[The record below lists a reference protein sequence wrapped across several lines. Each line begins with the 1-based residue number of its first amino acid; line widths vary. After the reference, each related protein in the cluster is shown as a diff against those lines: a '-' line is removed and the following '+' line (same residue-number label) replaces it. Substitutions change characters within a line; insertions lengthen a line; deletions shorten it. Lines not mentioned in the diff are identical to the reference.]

1 MEADRAREAKL
12 KDGGDSDDNSAEV
25 GDDGYLV
32 HSDDEADWSDI
43 GEDVYL
49 AGKKR
54 PGISRKE
61 AKRRR
66 QWAADDD
73 AATAAG
79 RAWPAF
85 PRPMVSKVLGT
96 VLEEVMKHDATKGGV
111 FSAPVPKD
119 EFPEY
124 YEQIKQPVDYGTMK
138 EKLDNGEYRSVQAM
152 QKDFVLLMQN
162 CLKFN
167 APDSEIVLEARQQAL
182 MKPNILRHAALAHD
196 LFLAEDGSVLEV
208 YDDDKK
214 KVKGNE
220 NVEET
225 PRKQRRRKKAE
236 GTADETPI
244 PRKVSRYFCYGMNSD
259 FLLCLNLVFIFCFSE
274 EGQEKSRAWGL
285 G

>member
-1 MEADRAREAKL
+1 
-12 KDGGDSDDNSAEV
+12 
-25 GDDGYLV
+25 
-32 HSDDEADWSDI
+32 
-43 GEDVYL
+43 
-49 AGKKR
+49 
-54 PGISRKE
+54 
-61 AKRRR
+61 
-66 QWAADDD
+66 
-73 AATAAG
+73 
-79 RAWPAF
+79 
-85 PRPMVSKVLGT
+85 
-96 VLEEVMKHDATKGGV
+96 LEEVMKHDATKGGV

-119 EFPEY
+119 EFPAY

-152 QKDFVLLMQN
+152 QRDFVLLMQN

-182 MKPNILRHAALAHD
+182 MMKPNIIRHAALAHD

-225 PRKQRRRKKAE
+225 SRKQRRRKKAE

-244 PRKVSRYFCYGMNSD
+244 PRKVSRYFYGMNSD